1 MECIEDSE
9 QEGDSDVDDID
20 PNNFKGIYYGDDPNK
35 KYTCPETG
43 AHFKFEDMQRRL
55 VEAKDWRKR
64 LDKELGLSID
74 HSEVVSPPKPAPK
87 QEYLSSEKEN
97 VKLGGQK
104 VQPYVVKNHR
114 HLNTEDGDWGAGN
127 IQHYIAEL
135 KNKIA
140 SKPRSDSKHK
150 ATLDIASN
158 RLSRNEAPSAS
169 LTYQHRKQ
177 TS

>member
-1 MECIEDSE
+1 M
-9 QEGDSDVDDID
+9 
-20 PNNFKGIYYGDDPNK
+20 
-35 KYTCPETG
+35 
-43 AHFKFEDMQRRL
+43 
-55 VEAKDWRKR
+55 
-64 LDKELGLSID
+64 
-74 HSEVVSPPKPAPK
+74 
-87 QEYLSSEKEN
+87 
-97 VKLGGQK
+97 KLGGQK

-158 RLSRNEAPSAS
+158 RLSRNEAPAAS

-177 TS
+177 TSQPADYNQLIASLQRHHKNNRNSLGPQDVLKSHDARKPPVQKTIDPVFESYLRKPADSSTKRSSSGVYNDINMSRHFRNSNQSVSAVSNKKTLI